1 MAIYHLQVKNISKK
15 TRSSVASSAYR
26 SGVKLTDEATNRT
39 YDFSKK
45 SGVLRSHTVIKND
58 KGEFVKFDRSTLW
71 NTAESAE
78 KRIDG
83 RTAKEIII
91 AIPHELMTLEN
102 GEKVTKKN
110 IKQTEGFN
118 AVLDFIG
125 QIINEY
131 GVAAD
136 YAIHAPNKLK
146 DSDKDNKNYHAHI
159 MITTR
164 SAKLDSENNLIL
176 GDKTNFELSNTKLKK
191 LGLPNTQDQI
201 TLIRERWGETANYY
215 LKKNDIKARIT
226 HKSFKDLG
234 WEDKGFKP
242 TIRLSI
248 VESSLEKK
256 GIPTAKGDYNRKV
269 KLERKIRIID
279 KKLFNLTNN
288 ATNQPSPGP
297 TQNTPTPPQPQQVQK
312 QAECPPIQ
320 PVEPPTAQDRKVIDL
335 FNFKCFAQYFYFK
348 NMQMTAS
355 NIKNH
360 IANKLPIFFVAKHE
374 ADRLQREHEPNVR
387 TQHQSQYEKHFTS
400 DLHQTIY
407 DNLRYHC
414 ENKTTHE
421 INQEHPFFKDYTALK
436 MGEFTAKYKLNI
448 DEDSKADIER
458 RHAQMNELEQIPQQA
473 KQEKPQLTPTTTNT
487 EQLKGQNIKFI

>member
-26 SGVKLTDEATNRT
+26 AGVKLTDEATDKT

-45 SGVLRSHTVIKND
+45 SGVLRSNVLIKNEQ
-58 KGEFVKFDRSTLW
+58 GEITNIDRSTLW
-71 NTAESAE
+71 NTAEQSE

-91 AIPHELMTLEN
+91 AIPHELMTLPN
-102 GEKVTKKN
+102 GEKITKKN
-110 IKQTEGFN
+110 VKETQGNKAVFAFIKQ
-118 AVLDFIG
+118 LM
-125 QIINEY
+125 NEY

-146 DSDKDNKNYHAHI
+146 NSDQDNKNYHAHI

-164 SAKLDSENNLIL
+164 SATLDKDNNLVL
-176 GDKTNFELSNTKLKK
+176 GDKTNLELSNTKLKK
-191 LGLPNTQDQI
+191 LGLPYANDQI
-201 TLIRERWGETANYY
+201 TQIRENWAETANYY

-226 HKSFKDLG
+226 HKSFKELG
-234 WEDKGFKP
+234 WEEQGVKP
-242 TIRLSI
+242 TIRLNI

-256 GIPTAKGDYNRKV
+256 GIRTEKGDYNRKV
-269 KLERKIRIID
+269 KLERKIGIID

-288 ATNQPSPGP
+288 AT
-297 TQNTPTPPQPQQVQK
+297 THNTPTPPQPQVQE
-312 QAECPPIQ
+312 QAERPPIQ

-360 IANKLPIFFVAKHE
+360 LVEKLPIFFVAKHE

-387 TQHQSQYEKHFTS
+387 TQHQAQHERHFTS
-400 DLHQTIY
+400 DLQQTIY
-407 DNLRYHC
+407 DSLRYHC
-414 ENKTTHE
+414 ESKTTHE
-421 INQEHPFFKDYTALK
+421 INQEHPFFKDYSQLK
-436 MGEFTAKYKLNI
+436 IWEFTAKYKLKL
-448 DEDSKADIER
+448 DDDSKADIES
-458 RHAQMNELEQIPQQA
+458 RHQQLTELEQPPQAQEQA
-473 KQEKPQLTPTTTNT
+473 EKEKPQLTLTN
-487 EQLKGQNIKFI
+487 ESALKGQNIKLN

>member
-26 SGVKLTDEATNRT
+26 AGVKLTDETTDKT

-45 SGVLRSHTVIKND
+45 SGVLRSNVLIKNEQ
-58 KGEFVKFDRSTLW
+58 GEITNVNRSKLW
-71 NTAESAE
+71 NTAESTE
-78 KRIDG
+78 KRADG

-91 AIPHELMTLEN
+91 AIPHELMTLPN
-102 GEKVTKKN
+102 GEKITKKN
-110 IKQTEGFN
+110 VKETQGN
-118 AVLDFIG
+118 KAVYAFI
-125 QIINEY
+125 QQLMNEY

-164 SAKLDSENNLIL
+164 TAKLDNDNNLVL
-176 GDKTNFELSNTKLKK
+176 GDKTNLELSNTKLKK
-191 LGLPNTQDQI
+191 LGLPYANDQI
-201 TLIRERWGETANYY
+201 TQIRENWAKVANHY

-226 HKSFKDLG
+226 HKSFKELG
-234 WEDKGFKP
+234 LDQKGVKP
-242 TIRLSI
+242 TIRLNI

-256 GIPTAKGDYNRKV
+256 GIRTEKGDYNRKV

-288 ATNQPSPGP
+288 ATNH
-297 TQNTPTPPQPQQVQK
+297 NTPTPPQPQVQEK
-312 QAECPPIQ
+312 AERPPIQ
-320 PVEPPTAQDRKVIDL
+320 PVEPPQATDRKVIDL

-387 TQHQSQYEKHFTS
+387 TQHQPMYEKHHTS
-400 DLHQTIY
+400 DLQQTIY
-407 DNLRYHC
+407 DSLRYHC

-421 INQEHPFFKDYTALK
+421 INQEHVFFKDYSTLK

-448 DEDSKADIER
+448 DDDSKADIDR
-458 RHAQMNELEQIPQQA
+458 RHVQLNELEQPLQQA
-473 KQEKPQLTPTTTNT
+473 EQEKPQLTPTATNT

>member
-45 SGVLRSHTVIKND
+45 SGVLRSNTVIKND
-58 KGEFVKFDRSTLW
+58 KGEFVKVDRSTLW

-146 DSDKDNKNYHAHI
+146 NSDQDNKNYHAHI

-176 GDKTNFELSNTKLKK
+176 SDKTNLELSNTKLKK

-201 TLIRERWGETANYY
+201 TSIRERWAETANYY

-234 WEDKGFKP
+234 WEDKGVKP
-242 TIRLSI
+242 TVRLNI
-248 VESSLEKK
+248 VESALERS
-256 GIPTAKGDYNRKV
+256 GIRTEKGDYNRKV
-269 KLERKIRIID
+269 KLERKIIIID

-288 ATNQPSPGP
+288 ENAH
-297 TQNTPTPPQPQQVQK
+297 NTPTPPQPQVQE
-312 QAECPPIQ
+312 QAERPPIQ

-387 TQHQSQYEKHFTS
+387 TQHQPMHEKHYTS
-400 DLHQTIY
+400 DLQQTIY
-407 DNLRYHC
+407 ENLRYHC

-421 INQEHPFFKDYTALK
+421 INQDHPFFKDYTALK
-436 MGEFTAKYKLNI
+436 MGEFTAKYKLKI
-448 DEDSKADIER
+448 DDDSKADIDR
-458 RHAQMNELEQIPQQA
+458 RHAQLNELEQPPQPQEQA
-473 KQEKPQLTPTTTNT
+473 EKEKPQMTPNITNT
-487 EQLKGQNIKFI
+487 GQLKGQNIKFI

>member
-26 SGVKLTDEATNRT
+26 AGVKLTDEATNRT

-45 SGVLRSHTVIKND
+45 SGVLRSNTVIKND
-58 KGEFVKFDRSTLW
+58 KGEFVKVDRSTLW

-146 DSDKDNKNYHAHI
+146 NSDQDNKNYHAHI

-164 SAKLDSENNLIL
+164 SATLDKDNNLVL
-176 GDKTNFELSNTKLKK
+176 GDKTNLELSNTKLKK
-191 LGLPNTQDQI
+191 LGLPYANDQI
-201 TLIRERWGETANYY
+201 TQIRENWAETANYY

-226 HKSFKDLG
+226 HKSFKELG
-234 WEDKGFKP
+234 WEDQGVKP
-242 TIRLSI
+242 TIRLNI

-256 GIPTAKGDYNRKV
+256 GIRTEKGDYNRKV
-269 KLERKIRIID
+269 KLERKIGIID

-288 ATNQPSPGP
+288 AT
-297 TQNTPTPPQPQQVQK
+297 THNTPTPPQPQVQE
-312 QAECPPIQ
+312 QAERPPIQ

-360 IANKLPIFFVAKHE
+360 LVEKLPIFFVAKHE
-374 ADRLQREHEPNVR
+374 ADLLQREHEPNVR
-387 TQHQSQYEKHFTS
+387 TQHQAQHERHFTS
-400 DLHQTIY
+400 DLQQTIY
-407 DNLRYHC
+407 DSLRYHC

-421 INQEHPFFKDYTALK
+421 INQEHAFFKDYSTLK

-448 DEDSKADIER
+448 DDDSKADIDR
-458 RHAQMNELEQIPQQA
+458 RHQQLDDLEQPPQQVA
-473 KQEKPQLTPTTTNT
+473 QAEKEKPQLTPN
-487 EQLKGQNIKFI
+487 ESALKGQNIKLN

>member
-26 SGVKLTDEATNRT
+26 AGVKLTDETTDKT

-45 SGVLRSHTVIKND
+45 SGVLRGNTLIKNEH
-58 KGEFVKFDRSTLW
+58 GEFTNVKRSKLW

-78 KRIDG
+78 KRADG

-91 AIPHELMTLEN
+91 AIPHELMTLPN
-102 GEKVTKKN
+102 SEKVTKDN
-110 IKQTEGFN
+110 VKQTQGN
-118 AVLDFIG
+118 KAVVAFVQ
-125 QIINEY
+125 QIIDEY

-146 DSDKDNKNYHAHI
+146 NSDDDNKNYHAHI

-164 SAKLDSENNLIL
+164 TAKLDNDNNLIL
-176 GDKTNFELSNTKLKK
+176 GDKTNLELSNTKLKK
-191 LGLPNTQDQI
+191 LGLPYANEQI
-201 TLIRERWGETANYY
+201 TQIRETWAKVANHY

-226 HKSFKDLG
+226 HKSFKELG
-234 WEDKGFKP
+234 WDEQGIKP
-242 TIRLSI
+242 TIRLNI

-256 GIPTAKGDYNRKV
+256 GIRTEKGDYNRKV
-269 KLERKIRIID
+269 KLERQIRIID

-288 ATNQPSPGP
+288 ATQQPSPGP
-297 TQNTPTPPQPQQVQK
+297 NENTPTPPPQT
-312 QAECPPIQ
+312 QAERPPIQ
-320 PVEPPTAQDRKVIDL
+320 PAEPPTAQDRKVIDL

-360 IANKLPIFFVAKHE
+360 IAHKLPIFFVAKHE
-374 ADRLQREHEPNVR
+374 QDRLQREHEPNVR
-387 TQHQSQYEKHFTS
+387 TQHQAQHERHFTS
-400 DLHQTIY
+400 DLQQTIY
-407 DNLRYHC
+407 DSLRYHC

-421 INQEHPFFKDYTALK
+421 INQEHPLFKDYTALK

-448 DEDSKADIER
+448 DDDSKADIDR
-458 RHAQMNELEQIPQQA
+458 RHQQLNELEQPPQEQA
-473 KQEKPQLTPTTTNT
+473 EKEKPQLTPN
-487 EQLKGQNIKFI
+487 ESALKGQNIKFH

>member
-26 SGVKLTDEATNRT
+26 AGVKLTDEATNRT

-45 SGVLRSHTVIKND
+45 SGVLRSNVLIKNEQ
-58 KGEFVKFDRSTLW
+58 GEITNVNRSKLW

-91 AIPHELMTLEN
+91 AIPHELMTLPN
-102 GEKVTKKN
+102 GEKITKKN
-110 IKQTEGFN
+110 VKQTQGNKAVFAFIKQ
-118 AVLDFIG
+118 LM
-125 QIINEY
+125 NEY

-164 SAKLDSENNLIL
+164 TAKLDNNNLIL
-176 GDKTNFELSNTKLKK
+176 GDKTNLELSNTKLKK

-201 TLIRERWGETANYY
+201 TAIRETWAKTANHY
-215 LKKNDIKARIT
+215 LKKNDINVRIN
-226 HKSFKDLG
+226 HKSFKERGLDI
-234 WEDKGFKP
+234 KP
-242 TIRLSI
+242 TIRLNI

-256 GIPTAKGDYNRKV
+256 GIRTEKGDYNRKV
-269 KLERKIRIID
+269 KLERQIRIID

-297 TQNTPTPPQPQQVQK
+297 TQNTPTPPQPQEQK
-312 QAECPPIQ
+312 QAERPPIQ
-320 PVEPPTAQDRKVIDL
+320 PVEPPKAIDRKVIDL
-335 FNFKCFAQYFYFK
+335 FNFKCFAQYFHFA
-348 NMQMTAS
+348 NATTS
-355 NIKNH
+355 NIKKH
-360 IANKLPIFFVAKHE
+360 LAEKLPIFFVAKF
-374 ADRLQREHEPNVR
+374 DKDPRKIEHEPNVR
-387 TQHQSQYEKHFTS
+387 TQHQAQHERHFTS
-400 DLHQTIY
+400 DLQQTIY
-407 DNLRYHC
+407 DSLRYHC

-421 INQEHPFFKDYTALK
+421 INQEHPLFKDYSTLK

-448 DEDSKADIER
+448 DDDSKADIDR
-458 RHAQMNELEQIPQQA
+458 RHEQLTALEQPHAQEQ
-473 KQEKPQLTPTTTNT
+473 KHEQEKPQLTPNN
-487 EQLKGQNIKFI
+487 ESALKGQNIKFH